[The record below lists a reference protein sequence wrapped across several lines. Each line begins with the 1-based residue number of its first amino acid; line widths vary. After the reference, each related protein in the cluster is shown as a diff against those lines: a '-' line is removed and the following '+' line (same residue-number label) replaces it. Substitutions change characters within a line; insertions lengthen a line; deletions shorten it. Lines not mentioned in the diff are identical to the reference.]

1 MKVNNKI
8 KEQIIS
14 LLKGIYNKL
23 YDEYIS
29 TLSLYLDKPILE
41 QILAIIGNKDNYDNL
56 LEKMNSTN
64 MNDIIINLSIQRED
78 YFFDKDMLNKIDK
91 EISQKIPDLEAVI
104 FK

>member
-1 MKVNNKI
+1 M
-8 KEQIIS
+8 
-14 LLKGIYNKL
+14 
-23 YDEYIS
+23 
-29 TLSLYLDKPILE
+29 DKPIIE

-56 LEKMNSTN
+56 LEKMNNTN

-91 EISQKIPDLEAVI
+91 EIYQKIPDLEAVI